1 MKRPGST
8 LPLDFLCEF
17 KNMFLIS
24 DNLELCFLLN
34 TAGQKSQIIIVVS
47 LKKKKKLI
55 RSSEYWRKKFLGFC
69 F

>member
-8 LPLDFLCEF
+8 LPLDLLCEL

-24 DNLELCFLLN
+24 NNLQLCFLLN

-47 LKKKKKLI
+47 LKKKK
-55 RSSEYWRKKFLGFC
+55 EVN
-69 F
+69 